1 VGEVLAVI
9 LQSRAAG
16 RASRRGARAAAVAL
30 VVLALAA
37 CGSDTSKTE
46 GTKIAL
52 GVVKGVTAR
61 LSPRKA
67 GAGAVPDPERLAAS
81 AKASFKG
88 PLILAQI
95 EKAGLLTALGET
107 GRNGGV
113 RTFATPNEQTLVLR
127 DGLLTATR
135 GLGNDLMS
143 AKTAAVAALVLN
155 RRPGSAARTYRYL
168 DGEGTERPLPMACTV
183 TAGPA
188 KSFDFAGRHYDT
200 LQMDETCRATTQSLS
215 VGNSYWVTGD
225 GTVALSRQ
233 WIGPALGHVTIQLV
247 RP

>member
-1 VGEVLAVI
+1 MI
-9 LQSRAAG
+9 LSSRGAG
-16 RASRRGARAAAVAL
+16 RAALCRGVLASAAALA
-30 VVLALAA
+30 VLALSG
-37 CGSDTSKTE
+37 CGSDTSRTE

-52 GVVKGVTAR
+52 GVVKGVTAK
-61 LSPRKA
+61 LAPRKA
-67 GAGAVPDPERLAAS
+67 GAGGAVPDPEKLAAS

-113 RTFATPNEQTLVLR
+113 RTFATPNEQTLVFR

-143 AKTAAVAALVLN
+143 AKTGAVAALVLN

-168 DGEGTERPLPMACTV
+168 DGEGTERPLPMDCTV
-183 TAGPA
+183 STGPA

-200 LQMDETCRATTQSLS
+200 LQMDETCQATTQSLS
-215 VGNSYWVTGD
+215 VSNSYWVTGD

>member
-1 VGEVLAVI
+1 MI

-16 RASRRGARAAAVAL
+16 RTFRRGALATAAA
-30 VVLALAA
+30 LALAG

-46 GTKIAL
+46 GTTIAL
-52 GVVKGVTAR
+52 GVVKGVTAK
-61 LSPRKA
+61 LAPRKA
-67 GAGAVPDPERLAAS
+67 AGGGGVPDPERLAAL

-107 GRNGGV
+107 GRNGAV
-113 RTFATPNEQTLVLR
+113 RTFATPNEQTLVFR

-143 AKTAAVAALVLN
+143 AKTAAVAALILN
-155 RRPGSAARTYRYL
+155 RRPGTAARTYRYL
-168 DGEGTERPLPMACTV
+168 DGEGTERPLPMECAVV
-183 TAGPA
+183 TGPT

-200 LQMDETCRATTQSLS
+200 VQMDETCRAARQSLS
-215 VGNSYWVTGD
+215 VSNSYWVTAE
-225 GTVALSRQ
+225 GTVALSHQ